1 MQHVAGKMFRL
12 TRQAKDCTR
21 QHTQPPRR
29 FYRVCMCT
37 GTRVSQL
44 RILELYSGPQ
54 CATRVP
60 VCCVTPVRVSLHCIA
75 PHCSKSSGNSNHGVR
90 ISNSKNMVRYYISL
104 EIIYSA
110 NENAMRLLYLN
121 EIYKKCGVHTTAPH
135 PYTKGT
141 TTPVPEIGKQTR
153 FINGPVAESQLG
165 SCLCTRDKKGDH
177 ANAVV
182 C

>member
-1 MQHVAGKMFRL
+1 VDATRRWKNVPSDPAGKRL
-12 TRQAKDCTR
+12 YASTYTATAPLLPCLYVHRNSGLS
-21 QHTQPPRR
+21 TQD
-29 FYRVCMCT
+29 FWN
-37 GTRVSQL
+37 
-44 RILELYSGPQ
+44 SGPQ

-60 VCCVTPVRVSLHCIA
+60 VCCVTPVRISLHCIA

-90 ISNSKNMVRYYISL
+90 ISSSKNMVRYYISL

-121 EIYKKCGVHTTAPH
+121 EIYKKLGVHTTAPH